1 VIHIIP
7 ISEPKRKSVIEDI
20 ILTDHRVMV
29 LGRVDT
35 GKSTFCR
42 QLAFYAQEKGLKV
55 AIVDSDVGQSWIG
68 PPTTVGMKVFADDPS
83 EALFPD
89 AFYFVG
95 SVTPER
101 HLLQTAVGV
110 KRMVE
115 KAESDDAD
123 LIIVD
128 TTGLVDRPVG
138 RALKQSKFDLIK
150 PDHVVCFQRDSEL
163 EILIKGFEIGSCH
176 IHRLE
181 PSRYAKKKSQAFRGR
196 YRNNQFSKYFL
207 GTKITKFPF
216 SQLRGQ
222 RDAFLNGRQ
231 AKPKEIE
238 NISQILDMEVIYA
251 EFFFRGMF
259 VVTHDQLGWVE
270 RQKLRSQLKIE
281 DLIAKTSDD
290 YKNLLVALIDDNGDD
305 ICLGIIEFVDFC
317 DCTME
322 IRCGI
327 GSPESFRAIQFSD
340 FKVTCI

>member
-7 ISEPKRKSVIEDI
+7 VSEPKRKSVIEDI
-20 ILTDHRVMV
+20 ILTGHKAMV

-55 AIVDSDVGQSWIG
+55 AIVDADVGQSWIG
-68 PPTTVGMKVFADDPS
+68 PPTTVGMKVFADAPS

-110 KRMVE
+110 KCMVE
-115 KAESDDAD
+115 KAESDNAD
-123 LIIVD
+123 LTIID
-128 TTGLVDRPVG
+128 TTGLVDKSIG
-138 RALKQSKFDLIK
+138 RALKQSKFDIIK
-150 PDHVVCFQRDSEL
+150 PDHVVCFQRDGEL
-163 EILIKGFEIGSCH
+163 EILIRGFEIGACH

-181 PSRYAKKKSQAFRGR
+181 PSRYAEKKSQAFRSR
-196 YRNNQFSKYFL
+196 YRGEQFSRYFSNA
-207 GTKITKFPF
+207 KIIKFPF
-216 SQLRGQ
+216 SRLCGQ

-259 VVTHDQLGWVE
+259 VVTQNQLGWVE

-281 DLIAKTSDD
+281 DLIAKTPDD
-290 YKNLLVALIDDNGDD
+290 YMNSLVALVDENGDG
-305 ICLGIIEFVDFC
+305 ICLGIIELVDFC
-317 DCTME
+317 NCIME

-327 GSPESFRAIQFSD
+327 ENFETVRAIQFSD
-340 FKVTCI
+340 FKVT